1 MVISSNTID
10 IKNQIN
16 LSDILVILLIALV
29 TNAFSEFLS
38 WLFIYRKKKYKECK
52 KQIDLLSKK
61 IEFSKESLQGK
72 SKQLDKKI
80 KQQEADLK
88 VLNMEMMKVKIY

>member
-1 MVISSNTID
+1 MVTSSNTID

-52 KQIDLLSKK
+52 KQIDLLNKK

-88 VLNMEMMKVKIY
+88 VLNMEMMKVEI